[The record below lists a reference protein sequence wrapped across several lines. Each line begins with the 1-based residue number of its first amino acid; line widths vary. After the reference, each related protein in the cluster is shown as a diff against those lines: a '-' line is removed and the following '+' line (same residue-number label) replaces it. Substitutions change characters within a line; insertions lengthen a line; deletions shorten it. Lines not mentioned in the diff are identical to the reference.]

1 MTSPAPFMD
10 LSIVIVNWNSREFL
24 RKCLASLVASMR
36 TIRYEIVVIDSGS
49 FDGCDAMLREH
60 YPQVRF
66 VQSAENLGFAKANNR
81 AFEASS
87 GECVLFLNPDT
98 EVVGSA
104 IETMHA
110 SLGSLPDA
118 GTVGCRLMNSDGT
131 LQFSC
136 VQSFPTITNQVLDS
150 EFFRKIW
157 PKSPLWGMAALFE
170 DGADACEVEG
180 ISGACLMV
188 RRSTFEQVGRFSEEY
203 FMYVEDLDLSCK
215 VRRAGY
221 RNYYVPDA
229 TVVHHGGQ
237 SSQQAASAF
246 AATMTREAIRRFLRK
261 TRGTAYSAGYRFMML
276 VSAVGRLC
284 VLGAAWIA
292 GGGSPSRA
300 ASYRKWWA
308 ILCWSVNRDGIVA
321 RYYHND

>member
-1 MTSPAPFMD
+1 MD
-10 LSIVIVNWNSREFL
+10 VSIVIVNWNSREFL
-24 RKCLASLVASMR
+24 RKCLASIEASVR
-36 TIRYEIVVIDSGS
+36 TIRYEVVVIDSGS
-49 FDGCDAMLREH
+49 FDGCEAMLREQ

-66 VQSAENLGFAKANNR
+66 LQSSENLGFAKANNR

-110 SLGSLPDA
+110 FLTSLPDA
-118 GTVGCRLMNSDGT
+118 GIVGCRLINSDGT
-131 LQFSC
+131 LQSSC
-136 VQSFPTITNQVLDS
+136 VQSIPTITNQVLDS
-150 EFFRKIW
+150 EFFRNLW
-157 PKSPLWGMAALFE
+157 PKSALWGMAALF
-170 DGADACEVEG
+170 DNGPGASEVEG

-188 RRSTFEQVGRFSEEY
+188 RRSIFEQVGRFSEDY

-221 RNYYVPDA
+221 RNYYIPGA
-229 TVVHHGGQ
+229 TVTHHGGQ
-237 SSQQAASAF
+237 SSQQATSAF
-246 AATMTREAIRRFLRK
+246 AATMTREAVRRFLRK
-261 TRGTAYSAGYRFMML
+261 TRGTAHSAGYRFMML

-300 ASYRKWWA
+300 ASCQKWLA
-308 ILCWSVNRDGIVA
+308 ILRWSVNRDGIVA
-321 RYYHND
+321 RYYPNN